1 MDIEGSEYEVL
12 FSTPIQVLQNI
23 RGIALEHNPDVR
35 DRSPQQLFCNLQ
47 KAGFEL
53 TEGYGVAHLLERSL
67 LDTIKAA
74 GLEPEVLE
82 RGRNAR
88 TGAEASQ
95 VSLIRAHRR

>member
-1 MDIEGSEYEVL
+1 MDIEGSEYEDL

-23 RGIALEHNPDVR
+23 RWIALEHNPDVR

-67 LDTIKAA
+67 LDTSQH
-74 GLEPEVLE
+74 L
-82 RGRNAR
+82 NAVR
-88 TGAEASQ
+88 QRSALA
-95 VSLIRAHRR
+95 